1 MRLQPKVVCEDRV
14 HEFMN
19 PSCPIVQVTGWGSTC
34 GYGAAGRKAT
44 CRIRSCR
51 NSFMTQLM
59 TLHPLHSSC
68 GGHHT
73 SHLLLPLARRAFVS
87 YYSALHSDANIRR
100 VAKMAGIEQVMWLV
114 LGAPIACA
122 TSCASAQIV
131 AALPA
136 HVPGELV
143 RFLNEV
149 RRWLCFCVRLM
160 HMCV

>member
-19 PSCPIVQVTGWGSTC
+19 LGCPIVQVTGWGSTC

-68 GGHHT
+68 THT
-73 SHLLLPLARRAFVS
+73 FCCHWPAELLLAI
-87 YYSALHSDANIRR
+87 IRLSTLLPHTR

-131 AALPA
+131 AASPA
-136 HVPGELV
+136 LV
-143 RFLNEV
+143 RFPNEV

-160 HMCV
+160 RMCV